1 MFKQRS
7 YKFPRRFWHFLA
19 LGVPWVLGVGIL
31 VAAQHAQG
39 GAWLMRGLIDLATG
53 PSARHD
59 ASEARHHKVARQWE
73 EKSYA
78 RGFRFEPG
86 QHVATL
92 DAVGNAGVVPS
103 TAPLAHL
110 DGLNAV
116 EPQVW
121 ASIDRAEVAL
131 GDALRHDE
139 LADLQRS
146 RAEIRLVVEQAA
158 CHREIVPGRRPGRA
172 QPPGESSG
180 LGPSRRRASCA
191 ESGRSM
197 GRLSRGRTVAAGPRS
212 ISAASSQRAT
222 VRRASPG
229 TRPRAAAISPPRPW
243 RRPGPR

>member
-19 LGVPWVLGVGIL
+19 LGVPWILGVGIL

-53 PSARHD
+53 PSASHD
-59 ASEARHHKVARQWE
+59 ASEARQHKVARQLE

-86 QHVATL
+86 QHVATV
-92 DAVGNAGVVPS
+92 DAVGSVGVVPPR
-103 TAPLAHL
+103 APLAHL

-121 ASIDRAEVAL
+121 ASIDRAEIAL

-146 RAEIRLVVEQAA
+146 RAEIRLAVEQA
-158 CHREIVPGRRPGRA
+158 
-172 QPPGESSG
+172 
-180 LGPSRRRASCA
+180 RRATAGAAMMEEA
-191 ESGRSM
+191 ERALAAQELCEVIQPRVS
-197 GRLSRGRTVAAGPRS
+197 SRVGKSFRIVQEPLAPKPRKGPH
-212 ISAASSQRAT
+212 I
-222 VRRASPG
+222 G
-229 TRPRAAAISPPRPW
+229 ID
-243 RRPGPR
+243 G